1 MKKIKVLTAVIL
13 AFLLMFSLTGC
24 GEIEKAESAVRGMF
38 EAFKSSNIEEA
49 QKYVNIEDITSAG
62 ETDMTKDSAVI
73 TDTVFKN
80 LSYEIVSSEQ
90 TDDNTVIV
98 KTKITTTDM
107 KPVMGEYF
115 SKTLEYTL
123 SNVFTYSELTEEE
136 KSAKMNEILEEC
148 VSKDN
153 LDTVTNEVDIK
164 VVKNDNNEWKIESD
178 ETFVNALLGGLIE
191 AIEDLQESF
200 KNQG

>member
-24 GEIEKAESAVRGMF
+24 GEIEKAESAVKGMF

-62 ETDMTKDSAVI
+62 KTDMTKDSAVI

>member
-1 MKKIKVLTAVIL
+1 MKKIKVSTAVIL

-24 GEIEKAESAVRGMF
+24 GEIEKAESAVKGMF

>member
-24 GEIEKAESAVRGMF
+24 GEIEKAESAVKGMF

>member
-13 AFLLMFSLTGC
+13 TFLLMFSLTGC
-24 GEIEKAESAVRGMF
+24 GEIEKAESAVKGMF

>member
-24 GEIEKAESAVRGMF
+24 GEIEKAESAVKGMF

-191 AIEDLQESF
+191 AIEDVQESF

>member
-1 MKKIKVLTAVIL
+1 
-13 AFLLMFSLTGC
+13 MFSLTGC
-24 GEIEKAESAVRGMF
+24 GEIEKAESAVKGMF